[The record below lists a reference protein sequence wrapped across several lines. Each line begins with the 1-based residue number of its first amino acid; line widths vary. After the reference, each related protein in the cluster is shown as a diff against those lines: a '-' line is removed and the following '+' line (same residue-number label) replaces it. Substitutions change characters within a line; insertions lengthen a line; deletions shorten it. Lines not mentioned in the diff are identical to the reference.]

1 MGIALQGWERFGWA
15 GTRSEIYWL
24 WRDRKGLLGNPLGVL
39 ANAVFLYGLATAMW
53 TRMTPLA
60 TELTSLTLAFQVIRI
75 AIRMGCVARVY
86 GLVFALG
93 VPLRLPYANLLN
105 AAATVQAVARY
116 ASARIRRLPL
126 RWIKTEHSYPTRAA
140 LLSHK
145 RPLGEILQ
153 ALGYLN
159 AAALEAALAACPPE
173 TQLGAFLVAH
183 GELSEGNLYEALS
196 LQQGLPIAR
205 IDASEVPLRVARALP
220 ERIAREWRVLPF
232 QVAEGSLLLAS
243 PDLPT
248 LAMTAA
254 LRTFT
259 ALEIRF
265 HLLAPS
271 DYKQLV
277 DALL

>member
-1 MGIALQGWERFGWA
+1 MGISLQGWERFGWA

-24 WRDRKGLLGNPLGVL
+24 WRDRKGLLGNPLGVV
-39 ANAVFLYGLATAMW
+39 ANAVFVYGLATAMW

-60 TELTSLTLAFQVIRI
+60 TELTSLTLAFQLMRI

-116 ASARIRRLPL
+116 ASARMRGVPL

-140 LLSHK
+140 LLVHK
-145 RPLGEILQ
+145 RPLGEILI
-153 ALGYLN
+153 ALGHLN
-159 AAALEAALAACPPE
+159 PGALQRALASG
-173 TQLGAFLVAH
+173 TRLGEFLIAS
-183 GELSEGNLYEALS
+183 GDLSEEQLYEALS
-196 LQQGLPIAR
+196 LQQGLPVAHV
-205 IDASEVPLRVARALP
+205 DAQDVPLRVARALP
-220 ERIAREWRVLPF
+220 ERVAREWRVVPF
-232 QVAEGSLLLAS
+232 KVSDGGLLLAG

-248 LAMTAA
+248 PAMTAA
-254 LRTFT
+254 IRSFT
-259 ALEIRF
+259 SPEIRF

-271 DYKQLV
+271 AYKHLV